1 MERSTDSAD
10 EKDETNTVRVEIEY
24 CNVCNSK
31 PQCLELSRVIAES
44 VPDAQVTCRTGRR
57 GSFEVQINDTLVHS
71 KLASLAFP
79 EYAEVVQQVR
89 AAKVGQPLQRVKE
102 QPITD
107 CVVQ

>member
-1 MERSTDSAD
+1 MSQREELNQKPHVD
-10 EKDETNTVRVEIEY
+10 IEY

-31 PQCLELSRVIAES
+31 PQCLELAGLIREQIPEAE
-44 VPDAQVTCRTGRR
+44 VVCRTGRR

-71 KLASLAFP
+71 KLSSLAFP
-79 EYAEVVQQVR
+79 RYEEVVQNVR
-89 AAKVGQPLQRVKE
+89 NARDGLPVNKVTE